1 MDKKSTKKEEQEQW
15 KELYEYV
22 KTYIL
27 QYDESM
33 KLPKNLVLRL
43 RGLRQGKF
51 MANKNTRILGDYTFK
66 VILTTFKLNKFEIIQ
81 AMSNK
86 NKFKDESHMINYL
99 MCIVEN
105 KINDTYLR
113 IKKVEESQEKGQ
125 EIEVD
130 ITNNK
135 AEYIHKT
142 KEVKNSRLKDLL

>member
-81 AMSNK
+81 AMLNK